1 MQNMQKIK
9 MNMERRN
16 NMPVQYPSWLPGKPD
31 FSGWATRND
40 TKCADGVTIRQ
51 NAFAE
56 QSGKKVPLVW
66 QHKHN
71 EPIAVLGKAYLENR
85 PEGVYAY
92 AYCNDTESGKHA
104 KKVVRHGD
112 VSNFSI
118 FANSLKKI
126 GQNIMHGTIREV
138 SLVLA
143 GANPGATIDVPY
155 IEHVYSD
162 EDITEAYIYHDDD
175 ELYVSHSDNGGK
187 MDNRT
192 VGDVVDSMT
201 DEQRDA
207 MEFMIQASLDESL
220 SHSDEDYDDD
230 EDYVYVDEDGN
241 VVDVDDDGNPYVDED
256 GDYVYIDDDD
266 EEYVYVDEDGNIVD
280 VDNEDYDDVED
291 DSVRHNVF
299 ENDYEGYTDDY
310 ISHADFKAVVEE
322 ASKSGRSSL
331 EAALN
336 DAFGEDVIQHAFPT
350 NEGGGEQKYGMS
362 NIGYLFPDARMT
374 EEMPGFIKRDTG
386 WVSNFLNAAYRSPF
400 SRIKS
405 VFANITEDEARA
417 KGYVK
422 GKEKTEEV
430 FILLKRVTAPCT
442 VYKKQKIDRDDILDI
457 TSFDV
462 VRLIKAE
469 MRIMLD
475 EEIARAALIGDGR
488 AASHADKI
496 KEDGIRPIAKDADLY
511 NIKVDLTVKTADDS
525 TKRAQTFID
534 AMIKARKKY
543 KGTGNPTLYITEDML
558 ADLQLMR
565 DTTGRDLFTS
575 MDQIA
580 NKLRVKEIVSVP
592 VFDGFKLDTDKP
604 LIAIMVNPYDYG
616 FGTDKGGEVSMFDNF
631 DIDFNQYK
639 YLMETRCSGALR
651 VPYSAITVTMKATA

>member
-1 MQNMQKIK
+1 
-9 MNMERRN
+9 
-16 NMPVQYPSWLPGKPD
+16 MPVQYPSWLPGKPD

-66 QHKHN
+66 QHKHE
-71 EPIAVLGKAYLENR
+71 EPVALLGHAYLENR

-92 AYCNDTESGKHA
+92 AYCNDTESGEHA
-104 KKVVRHGD
+104 KNVVRHGD

-118 FANSLKKI
+118 FANKLKKI
-126 GQNIMHGTIREV
+126 GQNVMHGTIREV

-175 ELYVSHSDNGGK
+175 ELYVSHSDDGGK

-207 MEFMIQASLDESL
+207 MEFMIQASLEEAL
-220 SHSDEDYDDD
+220 SHSDDEDD
-230 EDYVYVDEDGN
+230 EEYVYVDEDGN
-241 VVDVDDDGNPYVDED
+241 VVDVDDDYDDE
-256 GDYVYIDDDD
+256 DDD
-266 EEYVYVDEDGNIVD
+266 EEYVYVDEDGNVVD
-280 VDNEDYDDVED
+280 VNEED
-291 DSVRHNVF
+291 DNVRHNVF
-299 ENDYEGYTDDY
+299 ENDYDVYNDDY

-350 NEGGGEQKYGMS
+350 NEGGEEQKYGMS

-488 AASHADKI
+488 AASHPDKV

-511 NIKVDLTVKTADDS
+511 NIRVDLTVKTADDS

>member
-1 MQNMQKIK
+1 
-9 MNMERRN
+9 
-16 NMPVQYPSWLPGKPD
+16 MPVQYPSWLPGKPD

-66 QHKHN
+66 QHKHE
-71 EPIAVLGKAYLENR
+71 EPVALLGHAYLENR

-92 AYCNDTESGKHA
+92 AYCNDTESGEHA
-104 KKVVRHGD
+104 KNVVRHGD

-118 FANSLKKI
+118 FANKLKKI
-126 GQNIMHGTIREV
+126 GQNVMHGTIREV

-175 ELYVSHSDNGGK
+175 ELYVSHSDDGGK

-207 MEFMIQASLDESL
+207 MEFMIQASLEEAL
-220 SHSDEDYDDD
+220 SHSDDEDD
-230 EDYVYVDEDGN
+230 EEYVYVDEDGN
-241 VVDVDDDGNPYVDED
+241 VVDVDE
-256 GDYVYIDDDD
+256 
-266 EEYVYVDEDGNIVD
+266 
-280 VDNEDYDDVED
+280 ED
-291 DSVRHNVF
+291 DNVRHNVF
-299 ENDYEGYTDDY
+299 ENDYDVYNDDY

-362 NIGYLFPDARMT
+362 NIGYLFPDYRMT
-374 EEMPGFIKRDTG
+374 EDMPGFIKRDTG

-422 GKEKTEEV
+422 GKEKVEEV

-462 VRLIKAE
+462 VRLIKQE

-488 AASHADKI
+488 AASHQDKI
-496 KEDGIRPIAKDADLY
+496 KEDGIRPIAKDASLY
-511 NIKVDLTVKTADDS
+511 NIRLDLTAKNTDDA
-525 TKRAQTFID
+525 TVRAQKFID
-534 AMIKARKKY
+534 NIIRKRKEY
-543 KGTGNPTLYITEDML
+543 KGTGMPTLYITEDML

-575 MDQIA
+575 VDQIA
-580 NKLRVKEIVSVP
+580 NKLRVKEIVAVP
-592 VFDGFKLDTDKP
+592 VFDGFKLDVTKP
-604 LIAIMVNPYDYG
+604 LVGIIVNPYDYG
-616 FGTDKGGEVSMFDNF
+616 FGTDKGGEVSMFDDF

-651 VPYSAITVTMKATA
+651 VPYSAITITMTITS

>member
-1 MQNMQKIK
+1 
-9 MNMERRN
+9 
-16 NMPVQYPSWLPGKPD
+16 MPVQYPSWLPGKPD

-66 QHKHN
+66 QHKHE
-71 EPIAVLGKAYLENR
+71 EPVALLGHAYLENR

-92 AYCNDTESGKHA
+92 AYCNDTESGEHA
-104 KKVVRHGD
+104 KNVVRHGD

-118 FANSLKKI
+118 FANKLKKI
-126 GQNIMHGTIREV
+126 GQNVMHGTIREV

-175 ELYVSHSDNGGK
+175 ELYVSHSDDGGK

-207 MEFMIQASLDESL
+207 MEFMIQASLEEAL
-220 SHSDEDYDDD
+220 SHSDDEDDEEYVYVDENGNVVDVDDDYDD
-230 EDYVYVDEDGN
+230 EEYVYVDEDGN
-241 VVDVDDDGNPYVDED
+241 VVDVDDDYDDE
-256 GDYVYIDDDD
+256 DD
-266 EEYVYVDEDGNIVD
+266 EEYVYVDEDGNVVD
-280 VDNEDYDDVED
+280 VDEED
-291 DSVRHNVF
+291 DNVRHNVF
-299 ENDYEGYTDDY
+299 ENDYDVYNDDY

>member
-1 MQNMQKIK
+1 
-9 MNMERRN
+9 
-16 NMPVQYPSWLPGKPD
+16 MPVQYPSWLPGKPD

-66 QHKHN
+66 QHKHE
-71 EPIAVLGKAYLENR
+71 EPVALLGHAYLENR

-92 AYCNDTESGKHA
+92 AYCNDTESGEHA
-104 KKVVRHGD
+104 KNVVRHGD

-118 FANSLKKI
+118 FANKLKKI
-126 GQNIMHGTIREV
+126 GQNVMHGTIREV

-175 ELYVSHSDNGGK
+175 ELYVSHSDDGGK

-207 MEFMIQASLDESL
+207 MEFMIQASLEEAL
-220 SHSDEDYDDD
+220 SHSDDEDD
-230 EDYVYVDEDGN
+230 EEYVYVDEDGN
-241 VVDVDDDGNPYVDED
+241 VVDVDDDYYDE
-256 GDYVYIDDDD
+256 DD
-266 EEYVYVDEDGNIVD
+266 EEYVYVDEDGNVVD
-280 VDNEDYDDVED
+280 VDEED
-291 DSVRHNVF
+291 DNVRHNVF
-299 ENDYEGYTDDY
+299 ENDYDVYTDDY

-511 NIKVDLTVKTADDS
+511 NIRVDLTVKTADDS

>member
-1 MQNMQKIK
+1 
-9 MNMERRN
+9 
-16 NMPVQYPSWLPGKPD
+16 MPVQYPSWLPGKPD

-66 QHKHN
+66 QHKHE
-71 EPIAVLGKAYLENR
+71 EPVALLGHAYLENR

-92 AYCNDTESGKHA
+92 AYCNDTESGEHA
-104 KKVVRHGD
+104 KNVVRHGD

-118 FANSLKKI
+118 FANKLKKI
-126 GQNIMHGTIREV
+126 GQNVMHGTIREV

-175 ELYVSHSDNGGK
+175 ELYVSHSDDGGK

-207 MEFMIQASLDESL
+207 MEFMIQASLEEAL
-220 SHSDEDYDDD
+220 SHS
-230 EDYVYVDEDGN
+230 
-241 VVDVDDDGNPYVDED
+241 
-256 GDYVYIDDDD
+256 DD
-266 EEYVYVDEDGNIVD
+266 EEYVYVDEDGNAVD
-280 VDNEDYDDVED
+280 VDEED
-291 DSVRHNVF
+291 DNVRHNVF
-299 ENDYEGYTDDY
+299 ENDYDVYNDDY

-511 NIKVDLTVKTADDS
+511 NIRVDLTVKTADDS

>member
-1 MQNMQKIK
+1 
-9 MNMERRN
+9 
-16 NMPVQYPSWLPGKPD
+16 MPVQYPSWLPGKPD

-66 QHKHN
+66 QHKHE
-71 EPIAVLGKAYLENR
+71 EPVALLGHAYLENR

-92 AYCNDTESGKHA
+92 AYCNDTESGEHA
-104 KKVVRHGD
+104 KNVVRHGD

-118 FANSLKKI
+118 FANKLKKI
-126 GQNIMHGTIREV
+126 GQNVMHGTIREV

-175 ELYVSHSDNGGK
+175 ELYVSHSDDGGK

-207 MEFMIQASLDESL
+207 MEFMIQASLEEAL
-220 SHSDEDYDDD
+220 SHSDAEDD
-230 EDYVYVDEDGN
+230 EEYVYVDEDGN
-241 VVDVDDDGNPYVDED
+241 VVDVDDDYDDE
-256 GDYVYIDDDD
+256 DD
-266 EEYVYVDEDGNIVD
+266 EEYVYVDEDGNVVD
-280 VDNEDYDDVED
+280 VDEED
-291 DSVRHNVF
+291 DNVRHNVF
-299 ENDYEGYTDDY
+299 ENDYDVYNDDY

-488 AASHADKI
+488 AASHPDKV

-511 NIKVDLTVKTADDS
+511 NIRVDITVKTADDS

-534 AMIKARKKY
+534 EMIKARKKY

>member
-1 MQNMQKIK
+1 
-9 MNMERRN
+9 MNTERRN

-40 TKCADGVTIRQ
+40 IKCADGVTILQ
-51 NAFAE
+51 NAFVE
-56 QSGKKVPLVW
+56 QNGKKVPLVW
-66 QHKHN
+66 QHKHD
-71 EPIAVLGKAYLENR
+71 EPVTILGHAYLENR
-85 PEGVYAY
+85 PKGVYAY
-92 AYCNDTESGKHA
+92 AYCNDTESGEHA
-104 KKVVRHGD
+104 KNVVRHGD

-118 FANSLKKI
+118 FANKLKKI
-126 GQNIMHGTIREV
+126 GQNVMHGTIREV

-175 ELYVSHSDNGGK
+175 ELYVSHSADGGK
-187 MDNRT
+187 MSNRT

-207 MEFMIQASLDESL
+207 MEFMIQASLEEAL
-220 SHSDEDYDDD
+220 SHSDDD
-230 EDYVYVDEDGN
+230 E
-241 VVDVDDDGNPYVDED
+241 
-256 GDYVYIDDDD
+256 DD

-280 VDNEDYDDVED
+280 VDDDEDDEEYVYVDEDGNIVDVDDDEDEGD

-299 ENDYEGYTDDY
+299 EKDYEVYADDY
-310 ISHADFKAVVEE
+310 ISHAEFAAVVED

-336 DAFGEDVIQHAFPT
+336 DAFGEDVIQHAFPK
-350 NEGGGEQKYGMS
+350 NDDGSDQKYGMS

-374 EEMPGFIKRDTG
+374 EEMPGFVKRDTG

-417 KGYVK
+417 KGYIK
-422 GKEKTEEV
+422 GKEKADEV
-430 FILLKRVTAPCT
+430 FILLKRTTAPCT

-496 KEDGIRPIAKDADLY
+496 KEDGIRPIAKDAELY
-511 NIKVDLTVKTADDS
+511 NIRVDLTVKTADDS

-534 AMIKARKKY
+534 AMIKTRKKY
-543 KGTGNPTLYITEDML
+543 KGTGKPTLYITEDML

-575 MDQIA
+575 VDQIA

>member
-1 MQNMQKIK
+1 
-9 MNMERRN
+9 
-16 NMPVQYPSWLPGKPD
+16 MPVQYPSWLPGKPD

-66 QHKHN
+66 QHKHE
-71 EPIAVLGKAYLENR
+71 EPVALLGHAYLENR

-92 AYCNDTESGKHA
+92 AYCNDTESGEHA
-104 KKVVRHGD
+104 KNVVRHGD

-118 FANSLKKI
+118 FANKLKKI
-126 GQNIMHGTIREV
+126 GQNVMHGTIREV

-175 ELYVSHSDNGGK
+175 ELYVSHSDDGGK

-207 MEFMIQASLDESL
+207 MEFMIQASLEEAL
-220 SHSDEDYDDD
+220 SHSDDDYDD
-230 EDYVYVDEDGN
+230 EEYVYVDEDGN
-241 VVDVDDDGNPYVDED
+241 VVDVDE
-256 GDYVYIDDDD
+256 
-266 EEYVYVDEDGNIVD
+266 
-280 VDNEDYDDVED
+280 ED
-291 DSVRHNVF
+291 DNVRHNVF

-310 ISHADFKAVVEE
+310 ISHADFKAVVED
-322 ASKSGRSSL
+322 ASKSGKSSL

-336 DAFGEDVIQHAFPT
+336 EAFGADVIQHAFPT

-488 AASHADKI
+488 AASHPDKV

-511 NIKVDLTVKTADDS
+511 NIRVDLTVKTADDS

>member
-1 MQNMQKIK
+1 
-9 MNMERRN
+9 
-16 NMPVQYPSWLPGKPD
+16 MPVQYPSWLPGKPD

-66 QHKHN
+66 QHKHE
-71 EPIAVLGKAYLENR
+71 EPVALLGHAYLENR

-92 AYCNDTESGKHA
+92 AYCNDTESGEHA
-104 KKVVRHGD
+104 KNVVRHGD

-118 FANSLKKI
+118 FANKLKKI
-126 GQNIMHGTIREV
+126 GQNVMHGTIREV

-175 ELYVSHSDNGGK
+175 ELYVSHSDDGGK

-201 DEQRDA
+201 DEQRDV
-207 MEFMIQASLDESL
+207 MEFMIQASLEEAL
-220 SHSDEDYDDD
+220 SHSDDDYDDEDD
-230 EDYVYVDEDGN
+230 EEYVYVDEDGN
-241 VVDVDDDGNPYVDED
+241 VVDVDE
-256 GDYVYIDDDD
+256 
-266 EEYVYVDEDGNIVD
+266 
-280 VDNEDYDDVED
+280 ED
-291 DSVRHNVF
+291 DNVRHNVF

-310 ISHADFKAVVEE
+310 ISHADFKAVVED
-322 ASKSGRSSL
+322 ASKSGKSSL

-336 DAFGEDVIQHAFPT
+336 EAFGADVIQHAFPT

-362 NIGYLFPDARMT
+362 NIDYLFPDYRMT
-374 EEMPGFIKRDTG
+374 EDMPGFIKRNTD
-386 WVSNFLNAAYRSPF
+386 WVSNFLGAAYRSPF

-422 GKEKTEEV
+422 GKEKVEEV

-462 VRLIKAE
+462 VRLIKQE

-488 AASHADKI
+488 AASHQDKI
-496 KEDGIRPIAKDADLY
+496 KEDGIRPIAKDASLY
-511 NIKVDLTVKTADDS
+511 NIRLDLTAKNTDDA
-525 TKRAQTFID
+525 TVRAQKFID
-534 AMIKARKKY
+534 NIIRKRKEY
-543 KGTGNPTLYITEDML
+543 KGTGMPTLYITEDML

-575 MDQIA
+575 VDQIA
-580 NKLRVKEIVSVP
+580 NKLRVKEIVAVP
-592 VFDGFKLDTDKP
+592 VFDGFKLDVTKP
-604 LIAIMVNPYDYG
+604 LVGIIVNPYDYG
-616 FGTDKGGEVSMFDNF
+616 FGTDKGGEVSMFDDF

-651 VPYSAITVTMKATA
+651 VPYSAITITMTITA

>member
-1 MQNMQKIK
+1 
-9 MNMERRN
+9 
-16 NMPVQYPSWLPGKPD
+16 MPVQYPSWLPGKPD

-66 QHKHN
+66 QHKHE
-71 EPIAVLGKAYLENR
+71 EPVALLGHAYLENR

-92 AYCNDTESGKHA
+92 AYCNDTESGEHA
-104 KKVVRHGD
+104 KNVVRHGD

-118 FANSLKKI
+118 FANKLKKI
-126 GQNIMHGTIREV
+126 GQNVMHGTIREV

-175 ELYVSHSDNGGK
+175 ELYVSHSDDGGK

-207 MEFMIQASLDESL
+207 MEFMIQASLEEAL
-220 SHSDEDYDDD
+220 SHSDDEDD
-230 EDYVYVDEDGN
+230 EEYVYVDEDGN
-241 VVDVDDDGNPYVDED
+241 VVDVDEDYDDE
-256 GDYVYIDDDD
+256 DD
-266 EEYVYVDEDGNIVD
+266 EEYVYVDEDGNVVD
-280 VDNEDYDDVED
+280 VDEDYDDED
-291 DSVRHNVF
+291 DEEYVYVDEDGNVVDVDEEDDNVRHNVF
-299 ENDYEGYTDDY
+299 ENDYDVYNDDY

-488 AASHADKI
+488 AASHPDKI
-496 KEDGIRPIAKDADLY
+496 KEDGIRPIAKDAELY

>member
-1 MQNMQKIK
+1 
-9 MNMERRN
+9 
-16 NMPVQYPSWLPGKPD
+16 MPVQYPSWLPGKPD

>member
-1 MQNMQKIK
+1 
-9 MNMERRN
+9 
-16 NMPVQYPSWLPGKPD
+16 MPVQYPSWLPGKPD

-66 QHKHN
+66 QHKHE
-71 EPIAVLGKAYLENR
+71 EPVALLGHAYLENR

-92 AYCNDTESGKHA
+92 AFCNDTESGEHA
-104 KKVVRHGD
+104 KNVVRHGD

-118 FANSLKKI
+118 FANKLKKV
-126 GQNIMHGTIREV
+126 GQNVMHGTIREV

-175 ELYVSHSDNGGK
+175 ELYVSHSDDGGK
-187 MDNRT
+187 MNNRT
-192 VGDVVDSMT
+192 VGDIVDSMT

-207 MEFMIQASLDESL
+207 MEFMIQASLDEAL
-220 SHSDEDYDDD
+220 QHSDEDDDD
-230 EDYVYVDEDGN
+230 
-241 VVDVDDDGNPYVDED
+241 
-256 GDYVYIDDDD
+256 
-266 EEYVYVDEDGNIVD
+266 EYVYVDEDGNIVD
-280 VDNEDYDDVED
+280 VDDNEDDEYVYVDEDGNIVDVDDEDDEYVYVDEDGNIVDVDYEDDEGD

-299 ENDYEGYTDDY
+299 ENDYGTYGEDY
-310 ISHADFKAVVEE
+310 ISHDEFAAVVDS
-322 ASKSGRSSL
+322 ASKSGKSSL
-331 EAALN
+331 EAALTE
-336 DAFGEDVIQHAFPT
+336 AFGEDAIMHAFPT
-350 NEGGGEQKYGMS
+350 NEDGTTQKYGMS
-362 NIGYLFPDARMT
+362 NIGYLFPDYRMT
-374 EEMPGFIKRDTG
+374 EDMPGFIKRDTG
-386 WVSNFLNAAYRSPF
+386 WVSNFLGAAYRSPF

-405 VFANITEDEARA
+405 VFANITEEEARA

-462 VRLIKAE
+462 VRLIKEE

-496 KEDGIRPIAKDADLY
+496 KEDGIRPIAKDASLY
-511 NIKVDLTVKTADDS
+511 NIRLDITAKNTDDA
-525 TKRAQTFID
+525 TARAQKFID
-534 AMIKARKKY
+534 NIIRKRKEY
-543 KGTGNPTLYITEDML
+543 KGTGTPTLYITEDML

-575 MDQIA
+575 VDQIA
-580 NKLRVKEIVSVP
+580 NKLRVKEIVAVP
-592 VFDGFKLDTDKP
+592 VFNDFKLDATKP
-604 LIAIMVNPYDYG
+604 LVAIIVNPYDYG
-616 FGTDKGGEVSMFDNF
+616 FGTDKGGEVNMFDNF

-651 VPYSAITVTMKATA
+651 VPYSAITVTMTITA

>member
-1 MQNMQKIK
+1 
-9 MNMERRN
+9 
-16 NMPVQYPSWLPGKPD
+16 MPVQYPSWLPGKPD

-66 QHKHN
+66 QHKHE
-71 EPIAVLGKAYLENR
+71 EPVALLGHAYLENR

-92 AYCNDTESGKHA
+92 AYCNDTESGEHA
-104 KKVVRHGD
+104 KNVVRHGD

-118 FANSLKKI
+118 FANKLKKI
-126 GQNIMHGTIREV
+126 GQNVMHGTIREV

-175 ELYVSHSDNGGK
+175 ELYVSHSDDGGK

-207 MEFMIQASLDESL
+207 MEFMIQASLEEAL
-220 SHSDEDYDDD
+220 SHSDDDYDNEDD
-230 EDYVYVDEDGN
+230 EEYVYVDEDGN
-241 VVDVDDDGNPYVDED
+241 VVDVDDDN
-256 GDYVYIDDDD
+256 DD
-266 EEYVYVDEDGNIVD
+266 EEYVYVDEDGNVVD
-280 VDNEDYDDVED
+280 VDDDYDDED
-291 DSVRHNVF
+291 DEEYVYVDEDGNVVDVDEEDDNVRHNVF

-310 ISHADFKAVVEE
+310 ISHADFKAVVED
-322 ASKSGRSSL
+322 ASKSGKSSL

-336 DAFGEDVIQHAFPT
+336 EAFGADVIQHAFPT

-362 NIGYLFPDARMT
+362 NIDYLFPDYRMT
-374 EEMPGFIKRDTG
+374 EDMPGFIKRNTD
-386 WVSNFLNAAYRSPF
+386 WVSNFLGAAYRSPF

-422 GKEKTEEV
+422 GKEKVEEV

-462 VRLIKAE
+462 VRLIKQE

-488 AASHADKI
+488 AASHQDKI
-496 KEDGIRPIAKDADLY
+496 KEDGIRPIAKDASLY
-511 NIKVDLTVKTADDS
+511 NIRLDLTAKNTDDA
-525 TKRAQTFID
+525 TVRAQKFID
-534 AMIKARKKY
+534 NIIRKRKEY
-543 KGTGNPTLYITEDML
+543 KGTGMPTLYITEDML

-575 MDQIA
+575 VDQIA
-580 NKLRVKEIVSVP
+580 NKLRVKEIVAVP
-592 VFDGFKLDTDKP
+592 VFDGFKLDVTKP
-604 LIAIMVNPYDYG
+604 LVGIIVNPYDYG
-616 FGTDKGGEVSMFDNF
+616 FGTDKGGEVSMFDDF

-651 VPYSAITVTMKATA
+651 VPYSAITITMTITA

>member
-1 MQNMQKIK
+1 
-9 MNMERRN
+9 
-16 NMPVQYPSWLPGKPD
+16 MPVQYPSWLPGKPD

-66 QHKHN
+66 QHKHE
-71 EPIAVLGKAYLENR
+71 EPVALLGHAYLENR

-92 AYCNDTESGKHA
+92 AYCNDTESGEHA
-104 KKVVRHGD
+104 KNVVRHGD

-118 FANSLKKI
+118 FANKLKKI
-126 GQNIMHGTIREV
+126 GQNVMHGTIREV

-175 ELYVSHSDNGGK
+175 ELYVSHSDDGGK

-192 VGDVVDSMT
+192 VGDVLDSMT
-201 DEQRDA
+201 DEQKDA
-207 MEFMIQASLDESL
+207 MEFMIQASLEEAL
-220 SHSDEDYDDD
+220 SHSDDEDD
-230 EDYVYVDEDGN
+230 EEYVYVDEDGN
-241 VVDVDDDGNPYVDED
+241 VVDVDDDYDDE
-256 GDYVYIDDDD
+256 DD
-266 EEYVYVDEDGNIVD
+266 EEYVYVDEDGNVVD
-280 VDNEDYDDVED
+280 VDEED
-291 DSVRHNVF
+291 DNVRHNVF
-299 ENDYEGYTDDY
+299 ENDYDVYNDDY

-488 AASHADKI
+488 AASHPDKV

-511 NIKVDLTVKTADDS
+511 NIRVDLTVKTADDS

>member
-1 MQNMQKIK
+1 
-9 MNMERRN
+9 
-16 NMPVQYPSWLPGKPD
+16 MPVQYPSWLPGKPD

-66 QHKHN
+66 QHKHE
-71 EPIAVLGKAYLENR
+71 EPVALLGHAYLENR

-92 AYCNDTESGKHA
+92 AYCNDTESGEHA
-104 KKVVRHGD
+104 KNVVRHGD

-118 FANSLKKI
+118 FANKLKKI
-126 GQNIMHGTIREV
+126 GQNVMHGTIREV

-175 ELYVSHSDNGGK
+175 ELYVSHSDDGGK

-192 VGDVVDSMT
+192 VGDILDSMT
-201 DEQRDA
+201 DEQKDA
-207 MEFMIQASLDESL
+207 MEFMIQASLEEAL
-220 SHSDEDYDDD
+220 SHSDDEDD
-230 EDYVYVDEDGN
+230 EEYVYVDEDGN
-241 VVDVDDDGNPYVDED
+241 VVDVDDDYDDE
-256 GDYVYIDDDD
+256 DD
-266 EEYVYVDEDGNIVD
+266 EEYVYVDEDGNVVD
-280 VDNEDYDDVED
+280 VDDDYDDED
-291 DSVRHNVF
+291 DEEYEEYVYVDEDGNVVDVDEEDDNVRHNVF
-299 ENDYEGYTDDY
+299 ENDYDVYNDDY

-488 AASHADKI
+488 AASHPDKV

-511 NIKVDLTVKTADDS
+511 NIRVDLTVKTADDS

>member
-1 MQNMQKIK
+1 MQNMQKLK

-16 NMPVQYPSWLPGKPD
+16 NMPVQYPSWLPKKPD

-51 NAFAE
+51 NAFAK

-66 QHKHN
+66 QHKHD
-71 EPIAVLGKAYLENR
+71 EPVAILGHAYLENR

-92 AYCNDTESGKHA
+92 AYCNDTESGEHA
-104 KKVVRHGD
+104 KNVVRHGD

-118 FANSLKKI
+118 FANKLKKI
-126 GQNIMHGTIREV
+126 GQNVMHGTIREV

-143 GANPGATIDVPY
+143 GANPGATIDIPY

-175 ELYVSHSDNGGK
+175 ELYISHSDDGGK
-187 MDNRT
+187 MSNRT

-207 MEFMIQASLDESL
+207 MEFMIQASLEEAL
-220 SHSDEDYDDD
+220 SHSDEDY
-230 EDYVYVDEDGN
+230 E
-241 VVDVDDDGNPYVDED
+241 
-256 GDYVYIDDDD
+256 DD

-280 VDNEDYDDVED
+280 VDDDEDEED

-299 ENDYEGYTDDY
+299 EKDYEVYADDY
-310 ISHADFKAVVEE
+310 ISHADFAAVVED

-336 DAFGEDVIQHAFPT
+336 DAFGEDVIQHAFPK
-350 NEGGGEQKYGMS
+350 NDDGSDQKYGMS

-374 EEMPGFIKRDTG
+374 EEMPGFVKRDTG

-417 KGYVK
+417 KGYIK
-422 GKEKTEEV
+422 GKEKADEV
-430 FILLKRVTAPCT
+430 FILLKRTTAPCT
-442 VYKKQKIDRDDILDI
+442 VYKKQKIDRDDVLDI

-496 KEDGIRPIAKDADLY
+496 KEDGIRPIAKDAELY
-511 NIKVDLTVKTADDS
+511 NIRVDLTVKTADDS

-534 AMIKARKKY
+534 AMIKTRKKY
-543 KGTGNPTLYITEDML
+543 KGTGKPTLYITEDML

-575 MDQIA
+575 VDQIA

-592 VFDGFKLDTDKP
+592 IFDGFKLDTDKP

-651 VPYSAITVTMKATA
+651 IPYSAITVTMKATA

>member
-1 MQNMQKIK
+1 
-9 MNMERRN
+9 
-16 NMPVQYPSWLPGKPD
+16 MPVQYPSWLPGKPD

-40 TKCADGVTIRQ
+40 TKCADGITIRQ

-66 QHKHN
+66 QHKHD
-71 EPIAVLGKAYLENR
+71 EPVALLGHAYLENR
-85 PEGVYAY
+85 PDGVYAY
-92 AYCNDTESGKHA
+92 AYCNDTESGEHA
-104 KKVVRHGD
+104 KNVVRHGD

-118 FANSLKKI
+118 FANKLKKI

-138 SLVLA
+138 SLVIA
-143 GANPGATIDVPY
+143 GANPGATIDVPC

-175 ELYVSHSDNGGK
+175 ELYISHSDNGGK
-187 MDNRT
+187 MSNRT

-207 MEFMIQASLDESL
+207 MEFMIQASLEEAL

-230 EDYVYVDEDGN
+230 EEYVYVDEDGN
-241 VVDVDDDGNPYVDED
+241 VVDVDDDED
-256 GDYVYIDDDD
+256 GED
-266 EEYVYVDEDGNIVD
+266 YVYVDEDGNIVD
-280 VDNEDYDDVED
+280 VDDGDED
-291 DSVRHNVF
+291 DEEYVYVDEDGNVVDVDEEDESVRHNVF
-299 ENDYEGYTDDY
+299 ENDYDVYTDDY
-310 ISHADFKAVVEE
+310 ISHADFKAVVED
-322 ASKSGRSSL
+322 ASKSGKSSL

-336 DAFGEDVIQHAFPT
+336 EVFGEDVIQHAFPT

-386 WVSNFLNAAYRSPF
+386 WVSNFLSAAYRSPF

-422 GKEKTEEV
+422 GKEKVEEV
-430 FILLKRVTAPCT
+430 FILLKRTTSPCT

-488 AASHADKI
+488 LATHADKI
-496 KEDGIRPIAKDADLY
+496 KEDCIRPIVKDADLY

-575 MDQIA
+575 VDQIA

-592 VFDGFKLDTDKP
+592 VFDGVKLDTDKP
-604 LIAIMVNPYDYG
+604 LIAVMVNPYDYG
-616 FGTDKGGEVSMFDNF
+616 FGTDKGGEVSIFDNF

>member
-1 MQNMQKIK
+1 
-9 MNMERRN
+9 
-16 NMPVQYPSWLPGKPD
+16 MPVQYPSWLPGKPD

-66 QHKHN
+66 QHKHE
-71 EPIAVLGKAYLENR
+71 EPVALLGHAYLENR

-92 AYCNDTESGKHA
+92 AYCNDTESGEHA
-104 KKVVRHGD
+104 KNVVRHGD

-118 FANSLKKI
+118 FANKLKKI
-126 GQNIMHGTIREV
+126 GQNVMHGTIREV

-175 ELYVSHSDNGGK
+175 ELYVSHSDDGGK

-192 VGDVVDSMT
+192 VGDVLDSMT
-201 DEQRDA
+201 DEQKDA
-207 MEFMIQASLDESL
+207 MEFMIQASLEEAL
-220 SHSDEDYDDD
+220 SHSDDEDD
-230 EDYVYVDEDGN
+230 EEYVYVDEDGN
-241 VVDVDDDGNPYVDED
+241 VVDVDDDYDDE
-256 GDYVYIDDDD
+256 DD
-266 EEYVYVDEDGNIVD
+266 EEYVYVDEDGNVVD
-280 VDNEDYDDVED
+280 VDDDYDDED
-291 DSVRHNVF
+291 DEEYVYVDEDGNVVDVDEEDDNVRHNVF
-299 ENDYEGYTDDY
+299 ENDYDVYNDDY

-350 NEGGGEQKYGMS
+350 NEGGVEQKYGMS

-417 KGYVK
+417 KGYIK

-488 AASHADKI
+488 AASHPDKI

>member
-1 MQNMQKIK
+1 
-9 MNMERRN
+9 
-16 NMPVQYPSWLPGKPD
+16 MPVQYPSWLPGKPD

-66 QHKHN
+66 QHKHE
-71 EPIAVLGKAYLENR
+71 EPVALLGHAYLENR

-92 AYCNDTESGKHA
+92 AYCNDTESGEHA
-104 KKVVRHGD
+104 KNVVRHGD

-118 FANSLKKI
+118 FANKLKKI
-126 GQNIMHGTIREV
+126 GQNVMHGTIREV

-175 ELYVSHSDNGGK
+175 ELYVSHSDDGGK

-207 MEFMIQASLDESL
+207 MEFMIQASLEEAL
-220 SHSDEDYDDD
+220 SHSDD
-230 EDYVYVDEDGN
+230 E
-241 VVDVDDDGNPYVDED
+241 
-256 GDYVYIDDDD
+256 DD

-280 VDNEDYDDVED
+280 VDDDYDDED
-291 DSVRHNVF
+291 DEEYVYVDEDGNIVDVDEEDDNVRHNVF
-299 ENDYEGYTDDY
+299 ENDYDVYTDDY

>member
-1 MQNMQKIK
+1 
-9 MNMERRN
+9 
-16 NMPVQYPSWLPGKPD
+16 MPVQYPSWLPGKPD

-66 QHKHN
+66 QHKHE
-71 EPIAVLGKAYLENR
+71 EPVALLGHAYLENR

-92 AYCNDTESGKHA
+92 AYCNDTESGEHA
-104 KKVVRHGD
+104 KNVVRHGD

-118 FANSLKKI
+118 FANKLKKI
-126 GQNIMHGTIREV
+126 GQNVMHGTIREV

-175 ELYVSHSDNGGK
+175 ELYVSHSDDGGK

-207 MEFMIQASLDESL
+207 MEFMIQASLEEAL
-220 SHSDEDYDDD
+220 SHSDDEDD
-230 EDYVYVDEDGN
+230 EEYVYVDEDGN
-241 VVDVDDDGNPYVDED
+241 VVDVDDDYDDEDDDDEYVYVDED
-256 GDYVYIDDDD
+256 GNVVDVDDDYDDEDDD
-266 EEYVYVDEDGNIVD
+266 EEYVYVDEDGNVVD
-280 VDNEDYDDVED
+280 VDEED
-291 DSVRHNVF
+291 DNVRHNVF
-299 ENDYEGYTDDY
+299 ENDYDVYNDDY

-422 GKEKTEEV
+422 GKEKSEEV

-488 AASHADKI
+488 AASHPDKI

-580 NKLRVKEIVSVP
+580 NKLRVKDIVSVP

>member
-1 MQNMQKIK
+1 
-9 MNMERRN
+9 
-16 NMPVQYPSWLPGKPD
+16 MPVQYPSWLPGKPD

-66 QHKHN
+66 QHKHE
-71 EPIAVLGKAYLENR
+71 EPVALLGHAYLENR

-92 AYCNDTESGKHA
+92 AYCNDTESGEHA
-104 KKVVRHGD
+104 KNVVRHGD

-118 FANSLKKI
+118 FANKLKKI
-126 GQNIMHGTIREV
+126 GQNVMHGTIREV

-175 ELYVSHSDNGGK
+175 KLYVSHSDDGGK

-207 MEFMIQASLDESL
+207 MEFMIQASIEEAL
-220 SHSDEDYDDD
+220 SHSDDEDD
-230 EDYVYVDEDGN
+230 EEYVYVDEDGN
-241 VVDVDDDGNPYVDED
+241 VVDVDDDYDDE
-256 GDYVYIDDDD
+256 DD
-266 EEYVYVDEDGNIVD
+266 EEYVYVDEDGNVVD
-280 VDNEDYDDVED
+280 VDEEDNN
-291 DSVRHNVF
+291 VRHNVF
-299 ENDYEGYTDDY
+299 ENDYDVYNDDY

-350 NEGGGEQKYGMS
+350 NEGGVEQKYGMS

-488 AASHADKI
+488 AASHPDKV

-511 NIKVDLTVKTADDS
+511 NIRVDLTVKTADDS

>member
-1 MQNMQKIK
+1 
-9 MNMERRN
+9 
-16 NMPVQYPSWLPGKPD
+16 MPVQYPSWLPGKPD

-40 TKCADGVTIRQ
+40 IKCTDGVTIRQ
-51 NAFAE
+51 NAFVE
-56 QSGKKVPLVW
+56 QNSKKVPLVW
-66 QHKHN
+66 QHKHD
-71 EPIAVLGKAYLENR
+71 EPVALLGHAYLENR

-92 AYCNDTESGKHA
+92 AYCNDTESGEHA
-104 KKVVRHGD
+104 KNVVRHGD

-118 FANSLKKI
+118 FANKLKKI

-175 ELYVSHSDNGGK
+175 ELYVSHSDDGGK
-187 MDNRT
+187 MSNRT

-207 MEFMIQASLDESL
+207 MEFMIQASLEEAL
-220 SHSDEDYDDD
+220 SHSDDDDDD
-230 EDYVYVDEDGN
+230 E
-241 VVDVDDDGNPYVDED
+241 
-256 GDYVYIDDDD
+256 DD

-280 VDNEDYDDVED
+280 VDDDEDEED
-291 DSVRHNVF
+291 DGVRHNVF
-299 ENDYEGYTDDY
+299 EKDYEVYADDY
-310 ISHADFKAVVEE
+310 ISHAEFAAVVED

-336 DAFGEDVIQHAFPT
+336 DAFGEDVIQHAFPK
-350 NEGGGEQKYGMS
+350 NDDGSDQKYGMS

-417 KGYVK
+417 KGYIK
-422 GKEKTEEV
+422 GKEKADEV
-430 FILLKRVTAPCT
+430 FILLKRTTAPCT

-496 KEDGIRPIAKDADLY
+496 KEDGIRPIAKDAELY
-511 NIKVDLTVKTADDS
+511 NIRVDLTVKTADDS

-534 AMIKARKKY
+534 AMIKTRKKY
-543 KGTGNPTLYITEDML
+543 KGTGKPTLYITEDIL

-575 MDQIA
+575 VDQIA

-592 VFDGFKLDTDKP
+592 IFDGFKLDTDKP
-604 LIAIMVNPYDYG
+604 LVAIMVNPYDYG

-651 VPYSAITVTMKATA
+651 VPYSAITVTMKATV

>member
-1 MQNMQKIK
+1 
-9 MNMERRN
+9 
-16 NMPVQYPSWLPGKPD
+16 MPVQYPSWLPGKPD

-66 QHKHN
+66 QHKHE
-71 EPIAVLGKAYLENR
+71 EPVALLGHAYLENR

-92 AYCNDTESGKHA
+92 AYCNDTESGEHA
-104 KKVVRHGD
+104 KNVVRHGD

-118 FANSLKKI
+118 FANKLKKI
-126 GQNIMHGTIREV
+126 GQNVMHGTIREV

-155 IEHVYSD
+155 IEHIYSD

-175 ELYVSHSDNGGK
+175 ELYVSHSDDGGK

-207 MEFMIQASLDESL
+207 MEFMIQASLEEAL
-220 SHSDEDYDDD
+220 SHSDEEDD
-230 EDYVYVDEDGN
+230 EEYVYVDEDGN
-241 VVDVDDDGNPYVDED
+241 VVDVDDDYDDE
-256 GDYVYIDDDD
+256 DD
-266 EEYVYVDEDGNIVD
+266 EEYVYVDEDGNVVD
-280 VDNEDYDDVED
+280 VDEED
-291 DSVRHNVF
+291 DNVRHNVF
-299 ENDYEGYTDDY
+299 ENDYDVYTDDY

-362 NIGYLFPDARMT
+362 NIGYLFPDYRMT
-374 EEMPGFIKRDTG
+374 EDMPGFIKRDTG

-422 GKEKTEEV
+422 GKEKVEEV

-488 AASHADKI
+488 AAAHADKI
-496 KEDGIRPIAKDADLY
+496 KEDGIRPIAKDASLY
-511 NIKVDLTVKTADDS
+511 NIRLDLTAKATDDAS
-525 TKRAQTFID
+525 VRAQKFID
-534 AMIKARKKY
+534 NIIRKRKEY
-543 KGTGNPTLYITEDML
+543 KGTGMPTLYITEDML

-575 MDQIA
+575 VDQIA
-580 NKLRVKEIVSVP
+580 NKLRVKEIVAVP
-592 VFDGFKLDTDKP
+592 VFDGFKLDVTKP
-604 LIAIMVNPYDYG
+604 LVGIIVNPYDYG
-616 FGTDKGGEVSMFDNF
+616 FGTDKGGEVSMFDDF

-651 VPYSAITVTMKATA
+651 VPYSAITITMTITA

>member
-1 MQNMQKIK
+1 
-9 MNMERRN
+9 
-16 NMPVQYPSWLPGKPD
+16 MPVQYPSWLPGKPD

-66 QHKHN
+66 QHKHE
-71 EPIAVLGKAYLENR
+71 EPVALLGHAYLENR

-92 AYCNDTESGKHA
+92 AYCNDTESGEHA
-104 KKVVRHGD
+104 KNVVRHGD

-118 FANSLKKI
+118 FANKLKKI
-126 GQNIMHGTIREV
+126 GQNVMHGTIREV

-162 EDITEAYIYHDDD
+162 EDVTEAYIYHDDD
-175 ELYVSHSDNGGK
+175 ELYVSHSDDGGK

-192 VGDVVDSMT
+192 IGDVVDSMT

-207 MEFMIQASLDESL
+207 MEFMIQASLEEAL
-220 SHSDEDYDDD
+220 SHSDEDYDD
-230 EDYVYVDEDGN
+230 EEYVYADEDGN
-241 VVDVDDDGNPYVDED
+241 VVDVDDDYDDED
-256 GDYVYIDDDD
+256 DEDD

-280 VDNEDYDDVED
+280 VDDDYDDED
-291 DSVRHNVF
+291 DEEYVYVDEDGNVVDEEDDNVRHNVF
-299 ENDYEGYTDDY
+299 ENDYDVYNDDY

-350 NEGGGEQKYGMS
+350 NEGGGEQRYGMS
-362 NIGYLFPDARMT
+362 NVDYLFPDYRMT
-374 EEMPGFIKRDTG
+374 EDMPGFIKRNTG
-386 WVSNFLNAAYRSPF
+386 WVSNFLGAAYRSPF

-422 GKEKTEEV
+422 GKAKVEEV

-462 VRLIKAE
+462 VRLIKQE

-488 AASHADKI
+488 AASHQDKI
-496 KEDGIRPIAKDADLY
+496 KEDGIRPIAKDASLY
-511 NIKVDLTVKTADDS
+511 NIRLDLTVKNTDDA
-525 TKRAQTFID
+525 TVRAQKFID
-534 AMIKARKKY
+534 NIIRKRKEY
-543 KGTGNPTLYITEDML
+543 KGTGMPTLYITEDML

-575 MDQIA
+575 VDQIA
-580 NKLRVKEIVSVP
+580 NKLRVKEIVAVP
-592 VFDGFKLDTDKP
+592 VFDGFKLDVTKP
-604 LIAIMVNPYDYG
+604 LVGIIVNPYDYG
-616 FGTDKGGEVSMFDNF
+616 FGTDKGGEVSMFDDF

-651 VPYSAITVTMKATA
+651 VPYSAITITMSITA

>member
-1 MQNMQKIK
+1 
-9 MNMERRN
+9 
-16 NMPVQYPSWLPGKPD
+16 MPVQYPSWLPGKPD

-66 QHKHN
+66 QHKHD
-71 EPIAVLGKAYLENR
+71 EPVALLGHAYLENR
-85 PEGVYAY
+85 PEGMYAY
-92 AYCNDTESGKHA
+92 AYCNDTESGEHA
-104 KKVVRHGD
+104 KNVVRHGD

-118 FANSLKKI
+118 FANKLKKI
-126 GQNIMHGTIREV
+126 GQNVMHGTIREV

-175 ELYVSHSDNGGK
+175 ELYVSHSDDGGK

-207 MEFMIQASLDESL
+207 MEFMIQASLEEAL
-220 SHSDEDYDDD
+220 SHSDDDYDDEDD
-230 EDYVYVDEDGN
+230 EEYVYVDEDGN
-241 VVDVDDDGNPYVDED
+241 VVDVDE
-256 GDYVYIDDDD
+256 
-266 EEYVYVDEDGNIVD
+266 
-280 VDNEDYDDVED
+280 ED

-299 ENDYEGYTDDY
+299 ENDYEVYGDDY

-362 NIGYLFPDARMT
+362 NIDYLFPDYRMT
-374 EEMPGFIKRDTG
+374 EDMPGFIKRNTD
-386 WVSNFLNAAYRSPF
+386 WVSNFLGAAYRSPF

-422 GKEKTEEV
+422 GKEKAEEV

-462 VRLIKAE
+462 VRLIKQE

-488 AASHADKI
+488 AASHQDKI
-496 KEDGIRPIAKDADLY
+496 KEDGIRPIAKDASLY
-511 NIKVDLTVKTADDS
+511 NIRLDLTAKNTDDA
-525 TKRAQTFID
+525 TVRAQKFID
-534 AMIKARKKY
+534 NIIRKRKEY
-543 KGTGNPTLYITEDML
+543 KGTGMPTLYITEDML

-575 MDQIA
+575 VDQIA
-580 NKLRVKEIVSVP
+580 NKLRVKEIVAVP
-592 VFDGFKLDTDKP
+592 VFDGFKLDVTKP
-604 LIAIMVNPYDYG
+604 LVGIIVNPYDYG
-616 FGTDKGGEVSMFDNF
+616 FGTDKGGEVSMFDDF

-651 VPYSAITVTMKATA
+651 VPYSAITITMTITA

>member
-1 MQNMQKIK
+1 
-9 MNMERRN
+9 
-16 NMPVQYPSWLPGKPD
+16 MPVQYPSWLPGKPD

-66 QHKHN
+66 QHKHE
-71 EPIAVLGKAYLENR
+71 EPVALLGHAYLENR

-92 AYCNDTESGKHA
+92 AYCNDTESGEHA
-104 KKVVRHGD
+104 KNVVRHGD

-118 FANSLKKI
+118 FANKLKKI
-126 GQNIMHGTIREV
+126 GQNVMHGTIREV

-175 ELYVSHSDNGGK
+175 ELYVSHSDDGGK

-207 MEFMIQASLDESL
+207 MEFMIQASLEEAL
-220 SHSDEDYDDD
+220 SHSDDEDD
-230 EDYVYVDEDGN
+230 EEYVYVDEDGN
-241 VVDVDDDGNPYVDED
+241 VVDVDDDYDDE
-256 GDYVYIDDDD
+256 DD
-266 EEYVYVDEDGNIVD
+266 EEYVYVDEDGNVVD
-280 VDNEDYDDVED
+280 VDEED
-291 DSVRHNVF
+291 DNVRHNVF
-299 ENDYEGYTDDY
+299 ENDYDVYTDDY

-488 AASHADKI
+488 AASHPDKI
-496 KEDGIRPIAKDADLY
+496 KEDGIRPIAKDAELY

-558 ADLQLMR
+558 ADIQLMR

>member
-1 MQNMQKIK
+1 
-9 MNMERRN
+9 
-16 NMPVQYPSWLPGKPD
+16 MPVQYPSWLPGKPD

-51 NAFAE
+51 NAFVE
-56 QSGKKVPLVW
+56 QNGKKVPLVW
-66 QHKHN
+66 QHKHD
-71 EPIAVLGKAYLENR
+71 EPVAILGHAYLENR
-85 PEGVYAY
+85 PKGVYAY
-92 AYCNDTESGKHA
+92 AYCNDTKSGEHA
-104 KKVVRHGD
+104 KNVVQHGD

-118 FANSLKKI
+118 FANKLKKI

-143 GANPGATIDVPY
+143 GANPGAIIDVPY

-175 ELYVSHSDNGGK
+175 ELYVSHSDDGGK
-187 MDNRT
+187 MSNRT

-207 MEFMIQASLDESL
+207 MEFMIQASLEEAL
-220 SHSDEDYDDD
+220 SHSDEDY
-230 EDYVYVDEDGN
+230 E
-241 VVDVDDDGNPYVDED
+241 
-256 GDYVYIDDDD
+256 DD

-280 VDNEDYDDVED
+280 VDDDEDEED

-299 ENDYEGYTDDY
+299 EKDYEVYADDY
-310 ISHADFKAVVEE
+310 ISHADFAAVVED

-336 DAFGEDVIQHAFPT
+336 DAFGEDVIQHAFPK
-350 NEGGGEQKYGMS
+350 NDDGSDQKYGMS

-374 EEMPGFIKRDTG
+374 EEMPGFVKRDTG

-417 KGYVK
+417 KGYIK
-422 GKEKTEEV
+422 GKEKADEV
-430 FILLKRVTAPCT
+430 FILLKRTTAPCT
-442 VYKKQKIDRDDILDI
+442 VYKKQKIDRDDVLDI

-496 KEDGIRPIAKDADLY
+496 KEDGIRPIAKDAELY
-511 NIKVDLTVKTADDS
+511 NIRVDLTVKTADDS
-525 TKRAQTFID
+525 TKRAHTFID
-534 AMIKARKKY
+534 AMIKTRKKY
-543 KGTGNPTLYITEDML
+543 KGTGKPTLYITEDML

-575 MDQIA
+575 VDQIA

-592 VFDGFKLDTDKP
+592 IFDGFKLDTDKP

>member
-1 MQNMQKIK
+1 
-9 MNMERRN
+9 
-16 NMPVQYPSWLPGKPD
+16 MPVQYPSWLPGKPD

-66 QHKHN
+66 QHKHE
-71 EPIAVLGKAYLENR
+71 EPVALLGHAYLENR

-92 AYCNDTESGKHA
+92 AYCNDTESGEHA
-104 KKVVRHGD
+104 KNVVRHGD

-118 FANSLKKI
+118 FANKLKKI
-126 GQNIMHGTIREV
+126 GQNVMHGTIREV

-175 ELYVSHSDNGGK
+175 ELYVSHSDDGGK

-192 VGDVVDSMT
+192 VGDVLDSMT
-201 DEQRDA
+201 DEQKDA
-207 MEFMIQASLDESL
+207 MEFMIQASLEEAL
-220 SHSDEDYDDD
+220 SHSDD
-230 EDYVYVDEDGN
+230 E
-241 VVDVDDDGNPYVDED
+241 
-256 GDYVYIDDDD
+256 DD

-280 VDNEDYDDVED
+280 VDDDYDDED
-291 DSVRHNVF
+291 DEEYVYVDEDGNVVDVDEEDDNVRHNVF
-299 ENDYEGYTDDY
+299 ENDYDVYNDDY

-336 DAFGEDVIQHAFPT
+336 DAFGEDVIQHAFPI

-488 AASHADKI
+488 PASHSDKI

-511 NIKVDLTVKTADDS
+511 NIRVDLTVKTADDS

-534 AMIKARKKY
+534 EMIKARKKY

>member
-1 MQNMQKIK
+1 
-9 MNMERRN
+9 
-16 NMPVQYPSWLPGKPD
+16 MPVQYPSWLPGKPD

-66 QHKHN
+66 QHKHE
-71 EPIAVLGKAYLENR
+71 EPVALLGHAYLENR

-92 AYCNDTESGKHA
+92 AYCNDTESGEHA
-104 KKVVRHGD
+104 KNVVRHGD

-118 FANSLKKI
+118 FANKLKKI
-126 GQNIMHGTIREV
+126 GQNVMHGTIREV

-175 ELYVSHSDNGGK
+175 ELYVSHSDDGGK

-207 MEFMIQASLDESL
+207 MEFMIQASLEEAL
-220 SHSDEDYDDD
+220 SHSDEDYD
-230 EDYVYVDEDGN
+230 
-241 VVDVDDDGNPYVDED
+241 
-256 GDYVYIDDDD
+256 DDDD

-280 VDNEDYDDVED
+280 VDDDDED
-291 DSVRHNVF
+291 DEEYVYVDEDGNIVDVDDDDEDDEEYVYVDEDGNVVDVDEEDDNVRHNVF

-310 ISHADFKAVVEE
+310 ISHAEFAAVVED

-331 EAALN
+331 GAALN
-336 DAFGEDVIQHAFPT
+336 DAFGEDTIQHAFPT
-350 NEGGGEQKYGMS
+350 NEGDGEQKYGMS
-362 NIGYLFPDARMT
+362 NIGYLFPDYRMT
-374 EEMPGFIKRDTG
+374 EDMPGFIKRDTG

-422 GKEKTEEV
+422 GKEKVEEV

-488 AASHADKI
+488 AASHQDKI
-496 KEDGIRPIAKDADLY
+496 KEDGIRPIAKDASLY
-511 NIKVDLTVKTADDS
+511 NIRLDLTAKATDDAS
-525 TKRAQTFID
+525 VRAQKFID
-534 AMIKARKKY
+534 NIIRKRKEY
-543 KGTGNPTLYITEDML
+543 KGTGMPTLYITEDML

-575 MDQIA
+575 VDQIA
-580 NKLRVKEIVSVP
+580 NKLRVKEIVAVP
-592 VFDGFKLDTDKP
+592 VFDGFKLDVTKP
-604 LIAIMVNPYDYG
+604 LVGIIVNPYDYG
-616 FGTDKGGEVSMFDNF
+616 FGTDKGGEVSMFDDF

-651 VPYSAITVTMKATA
+651 VPYSAITITMTITA

>member
-1 MQNMQKIK
+1 
-9 MNMERRN
+9 
-16 NMPVQYPSWLPGKPD
+16 MPVQYPSWLPGKPD

-66 QHKHN
+66 QHKHE
-71 EPIAVLGKAYLENR
+71 EPVALLGHAYLENR

-92 AYCNDTESGKHA
+92 AYCNDTESGEHA
-104 KKVVRHGD
+104 KNVVRHGD

-118 FANSLKKI
+118 FANKLKKI
-126 GQNIMHGTIREV
+126 GQNVMHGTIREV

-175 ELYVSHSDNGGK
+175 ELYVSHSDDGGK

-207 MEFMIQASLDESL
+207 MEFMIQASLEEAL
-220 SHSDEDYDDD
+220 SHSDDEDD
-230 EDYVYVDEDGN
+230 EEYVYVDEDGN
-241 VVDVDDDGNPYVDED
+241 VVDVDDDYDDE
-256 GDYVYIDDDD
+256 DD
-266 EEYVYVDEDGNIVD
+266 EEYVYVDEDGNVVD
-280 VDNEDYDDVED
+280 VDEED
-291 DSVRHNVF
+291 DNVRHNVF
-299 ENDYEGYTDDY
+299 ENDYDVYNDDY

-488 AASHADKI
+488 AASHPDKV

-575 MDQIA
+575 IDQIA
-580 NKLRVKEIVSVP
+580 NKLRVKEIVSVS

>member
-1 MQNMQKIK
+1 
-9 MNMERRN
+9 
-16 NMPVQYPSWLPGKPD
+16 MPVQYPSWLPGKPD

-66 QHKHN
+66 QHKHE
-71 EPIAVLGKAYLENR
+71 EPVALLGHAYLENR

-92 AYCNDTESGKHA
+92 AYCNDTESGEHA
-104 KKVVRHGD
+104 KNVVRHGD

-118 FANSLKKI
+118 FANKLKKI
-126 GQNIMHGTIREV
+126 GQNVMHGTIREV

-175 ELYVSHSDNGGK
+175 ELYVSHSDDGGK

-207 MEFMIQASLDESL
+207 MEFMIQASLEEAL
-220 SHSDEDYDDD
+220 SHSDEDYDDEDD
-230 EDYVYVDEDGN
+230 EEYVYVDEDGN
-241 VVDVDDDGNPYVDED
+241 VVDVDE
-256 GDYVYIDDDD
+256 
-266 EEYVYVDEDGNIVD
+266 
-280 VDNEDYDDVED
+280 ED
-291 DSVRHNVF
+291 DNVRHNVF

-310 ISHADFKAVVEE
+310 ISHAEFAAVVED

-331 EAALN
+331 GAALN
-336 DAFGEDVIQHAFPT
+336 DAFGEDTIQHAFPT
-350 NEGGGEQKYGMS
+350 NEDGREQKYGMS

-462 VRLIKAE
+462 VRLIKQE

-488 AASHADKI
+488 AASHQDKI
-496 KEDGIRPIAKDADLY
+496 KEDGIRPIAKDASLY
-511 NIKVDLTVKTADDS
+511 NIRLDLTAKNTDEASV
-525 TKRAQTFID
+525 RAQKFID
-534 AMIKARKKY
+534 NIIRKRKEY
-543 KGTGNPTLYITEDML
+543 KGTGMPTLYITEDML

-575 MDQIA
+575 VDQIA
-580 NKLRVKEIVSVP
+580 NKLRVKEIVAVP
-592 VFDGFKLDTDKP
+592 VFDGFKLDVTKP
-604 LIAIMVNPYDYG
+604 LVGIIVNPYDYG
-616 FGTDKGGEVSMFDNF
+616 FGTDKGGEVSMFDDF

-651 VPYSAITVTMKATA
+651 VPYSAITITMTITA

>member
-1 MQNMQKIK
+1 MQNMQKLK
-9 MNMERRN
+9 MKMERRN

-66 QHKHN
+66 QHKHE
-71 EPIAVLGKAYLENR
+71 EPVAILGHAYLENR

-92 AYCNDTESGKHA
+92 AYCNDTESGEHA
-104 KKVVRHGD
+104 KNVVRHGD

-118 FANSLKKI
+118 FANKLKKI
-126 GQNIMHGTIREV
+126 GQNVMHGTIREV

-175 ELYVSHSDNGGK
+175 ELYVSPSDDGGK

-192 VGDVVDSMT
+192 VGDIVDSMT

-207 MEFMIQASLDESL
+207 MEFMIQASLEEAL
-220 SHSDEDYDDD
+220 SHSDEDDD
-230 EDYVYVDEDGN
+230 Y
-241 VVDVDDDGNPYVDED
+241 
-256 GDYVYIDDDD
+256 D

-280 VDNEDYDDVED
+280 VDDDDDDEEYVYIDEDGNIVDVDDDED
-291 DSVRHNVF
+291 DEEYVYVDEDGNVVDVDEEDDNVRHNVF
-299 ENDYEGYTDDY
+299 ENDYEGYTGDY
-310 ISHADFKAVVEE
+310 ISHADFKAVVEG

-374 EEMPGFIKRDTG
+374 EEMPGFIKRDIG

-422 GKEKTEEV
+422 GKEKVEEV

-488 AASHADKI
+488 AASHQDKI
-496 KEDGIRPIAKDADLY
+496 KEDGIRPIAKDASLY
-511 NIKVDLTVKTADDS
+511 NIRLDLTAKATDDAS
-525 TKRAQTFID
+525 VRAQKFID
-534 AMIKARKKY
+534 NIIRKRKEY
-543 KGTGNPTLYITEDML
+543 KGTGMPTLYITEDML

-575 MDQIA
+575 VDQIA
-580 NKLRVKEIVSVP
+580 NKLRVKEIVAVP
-592 VFDGFKLDTDKP
+592 VFDGFKLDVTKP
-604 LIAIMVNPYDYG
+604 LVGIIVNPYDYG
-616 FGTDKGGEVSMFDNF
+616 FGTDKGGEVSMFDDF

-651 VPYSAITVTMKATA
+651 VPYSAITITMTITA

>member
-1 MQNMQKIK
+1 
-9 MNMERRN
+9 
-16 NMPVQYPSWLPGKPD
+16 MPVQYPSWLPGKPD

-40 TKCADGVTIRQ
+40 IKCTDGVTILQ
-51 NAFAE
+51 NAFVE
-56 QSGKKVPLVW
+56 QNGKKVPLVW
-66 QHKHN
+66 QHKHD
-71 EPIAVLGKAYLENR
+71 EPVTILGHAYLENR
-85 PEGVYAY
+85 PKGVYAY
-92 AYCNDTESGKHA
+92 AYCNDTESGEHA
-104 KKVVRHGD
+104 KNVVRHGD

-118 FANSLKKI
+118 FANKLKKI
-126 GQNIMHGTIREV
+126 GQNVMHGTIREV

-175 ELYVSHSDNGGK
+175 ELYVSHSADGGK
-187 MDNRT
+187 MSNRT

-201 DEQRDA
+201 DEQRDV
-207 MEFMIQASLDESL
+207 MEFMIQASLEEAL
-220 SHSDEDYDDD
+220 SHSDDD
-230 EDYVYVDEDGN
+230 E
-241 VVDVDDDGNPYVDED
+241 
-256 GDYVYIDDDD
+256 DD

-280 VDNEDYDDVED
+280 VDDDEDGED
-291 DSVRHNVF
+291 DGVRHNVF
-299 ENDYEGYTDDY
+299 EKDYEVYADDY
-310 ISHADFKAVVEE
+310 ISHAEFAAVVED

-336 DAFGEDVIQHAFPT
+336 DAFGEDVIQHAFPK
-350 NEGGGEQKYGMS
+350 NDDSSEQKYGMS

-417 KGYVK
+417 KGYIK
-422 GKEKTEEV
+422 GKEKADEV
-430 FILLKRVTAPCT
+430 FILLKRTTAPCT

-496 KEDGIRPIAKDADLY
+496 KEDGIRPIAKDAELY
-511 NIKVDLTVKTADDS
+511 NIRVDLTVKTADDS

-534 AMIKARKKY
+534 AMIKTRKKY
-543 KGTGNPTLYITEDML
+543 KGTGKPTLYITEDML

-575 MDQIA
+575 VDQIA

-592 VFDGFKLDTDKP
+592 IFDGFKLDTDKP
-604 LIAIMVNPYDYG
+604 LVAIMVNPYDYG

>member
-1 MQNMQKIK
+1 
-9 MNMERRN
+9 
-16 NMPVQYPSWLPGKPD
+16 MPVQYPSWLPGKPD

-66 QHKHN
+66 QHKHE
-71 EPIAVLGKAYLENR
+71 EPVALLGHAYLENR

-92 AYCNDTESGKHA
+92 AYCNDTESGEHA
-104 KKVVRHGD
+104 KNVVRHGD

-118 FANSLKKI
+118 FANKLKKI
-126 GQNIMHGTIREV
+126 GQNVMHGTIREV

-175 ELYVSHSDNGGK
+175 ELYVSHSDDGGK

-207 MEFMIQASLDESL
+207 MEFMIQASLEEAL
-220 SHSDEDYDDD
+220 SHSDDDYDD
-230 EDYVYVDEDGN
+230 EEYVYVDEDGN
-241 VVDVDDDGNPYVDED
+241 VVDVDE
-256 GDYVYIDDDD
+256 
-266 EEYVYVDEDGNIVD
+266 
-280 VDNEDYDDVED
+280 ED
-291 DSVRHNVF
+291 DNVRHNVF
-299 ENDYEGYTDDY
+299 ENDYDVYNDDY

-475 EEIARAALIGDGR
+475 EEIARAALIGDGK
-488 AASHADKI
+488 AASHPDKV

-511 NIKVDLTVKTADDS
+511 NIRVDLTVKTADDS

-534 AMIKARKKY
+534 EMIKARKKY

>member
-1 MQNMQKIK
+1 MK
-9 MNMERRN
+9 MERRN
-16 NMPVQYPSWLPGKPD
+16 NMSVQYPSWLPGKPD

-66 QHKHN
+66 QHKHE
-71 EPIAVLGKAYLENR
+71 EPVALLGHAYLENR

-92 AYCNDTESGKHA
+92 AYCNDTESGEHA
-104 KKVVRHGD
+104 KNVVRHGD

-118 FANSLKKI
+118 FANKLKKI

-143 GANPGATIDVPY
+143 GANPGAIIDVPY

-175 ELYVSHSDNGGK
+175 ELYVSHSDDGGK

-207 MEFMIQASLDESL
+207 MEFMIQASLEEAL

-230 EDYVYVDEDGN
+230 DEEYVYVDEDGN
-241 VVDVDDDGNPYVDED
+241 VVDVDDDDDVVD
-256 GDYVYIDDDD
+256 IDVDDDEDD
-266 EEYVYVDEDGNIVD
+266 EEYVYVDEDGNVVD
-280 VDNEDYDDVED
+280 VDEED
-291 DSVRHNVF
+291 DNVRHNVF

-310 ISHADFKAVVEE
+310 ISHAEFAAVVEN

-331 EAALN
+331 GAALN
-336 DAFGEDVIQHAFPT
+336 DAFGEDTIQHAFPT

-362 NIGYLFPDARMT
+362 NIEYLFPDYRMT
-374 EEMPGFIKRDTG
+374 EDMPGFIKRDTG
-386 WVSNFLNAAYRSPF
+386 WISNFLNAAYRSPF

-422 GKEKTEEV
+422 GKEKVEEV

-488 AASHADKI
+488 AASHQDKI
-496 KEDGIRPIAKDADLY
+496 KEDGIRPIAKDASLY
-511 NIKVDLTVKTADDS
+511 NIRLDLTAKNTDDA
-525 TKRAQTFID
+525 TVRAQKFID
-534 AMIKARKKY
+534 NIIRKRKEY
-543 KGTGNPTLYITEDML
+543 KGTGMPTLYITEDML

-575 MDQIA
+575 VDQIA
-580 NKLRVKEIVSVP
+580 NKLRVKEIVAVP
-592 VFDGFKLDTDKP
+592 VFDGFKLDDTKP
-604 LIAIMVNPYDYG
+604 LVGIIVNPYDYG
-616 FGTDKGGEVSMFDNF
+616 FGTDKGGEVSMFDDF

-651 VPYSAITVTMKATA
+651 VPYSAITITMTITA

>member
-1 MQNMQKIK
+1 
-9 MNMERRN
+9 
-16 NMPVQYPSWLPGKPD
+16 MPVQYPSWLPGKPD

-40 TKCADGVTIRQ
+40 TKCSDGVTIRQ
-51 NAFAE
+51 NAFVK

-118 FANSLKKI
+118 FANGLKKI

-175 ELYVSHSDNGGK
+175 KLYVSHSDDGGK
-187 MDNRT
+187 MSNRT

-207 MEFMIQASLDESL
+207 MEFMIQASLEEAL
-220 SHSDEDYDDD
+220 SHSDDD
-230 EDYVYVDEDGN
+230 E
-241 VVDVDDDGNPYVDED
+241 
-256 GDYVYIDDDD
+256 DD

-280 VDNEDYDDVED
+280 VDDEDEGD

-299 ENDYEGYTDDY
+299 EKDYEVYADDY
-310 ISHADFKAVVEE
+310 ISHAEFAAVVED

-336 DAFGEDVIQHAFPT
+336 DAFGEDVIQHAFPK
-350 NEGGGEQKYGMS
+350 NDDGSDQKYGMS

-374 EEMPGFIKRDTG
+374 EEMPGFVKRDTG

-417 KGYVK
+417 KGYIK
-422 GKEKTEEV
+422 GKEKADEV
-430 FILLKRVTAPCT
+430 FILLKRTTAPCT

-496 KEDGIRPIAKDADLY
+496 KEDGIRPIAKDAELY
-511 NIKVDLTVKTADDS
+511 NIRVDLTVKTADDS

-534 AMIKARKKY
+534 AMIKTRKKY
-543 KGTGNPTLYITEDML
+543 KGTGKPTLYITEDIL

-575 MDQIA
+575 IDQIA

-592 VFDGFKLDTDKP
+592 IFDGFKLDTDKP
-604 LIAIMVNPYDYG
+604 LVAIMVNPYDYG

>member
-1 MQNMQKIK
+1 
-9 MNMERRN
+9 
-16 NMPVQYPSWLPGKPD
+16 MPVQYPSWLPGKPD

-40 TKCADGVTIRQ
+40 IKCADGVTILQ
-51 NAFAE
+51 NAFVE
-56 QSGKKVPLVW
+56 QNGKKVPLVW
-66 QHKHN
+66 QHKHD
-71 EPIAVLGKAYLENR
+71 EPVTILGHAYLENR
-85 PEGVYAY
+85 PKGVYAY
-92 AYCNDTESGKHA
+92 AYCNDTESGEHA
-104 KKVVRHGD
+104 KNVVRHGD

-118 FANSLKKI
+118 FANKLKKI
-126 GQNIMHGTIREV
+126 GQNVMHGTIREV

-175 ELYVSHSDNGGK
+175 ELYVSHSADGGK
-187 MDNRT
+187 MSNRT

-207 MEFMIQASLDESL
+207 MEFMIQASLEEAL
-220 SHSDEDYDDD
+220 SHSDDD
-230 EDYVYVDEDGN
+230 E
-241 VVDVDDDGNPYVDED
+241 
-256 GDYVYIDDDD
+256 DD

-280 VDNEDYDDVED
+280 VDDDEDEED

-299 ENDYEGYTDDY
+299 EKDYEVYADDY
-310 ISHADFKAVVEE
+310 ISHAEFAAVVED

-336 DAFGEDVIQHAFPT
+336 DAFGEDVIQHAFPK
-350 NEGGGEQKYGMS
+350 NDDGSDQKYGMS

-374 EEMPGFIKRDTG
+374 EEMPGFVKRDTG

-417 KGYVK
+417 KGYIK
-422 GKEKTEEV
+422 GKEKADEV
-430 FILLKRVTAPCT
+430 FILLKRTTAPCT

-496 KEDGIRPIAKDADLY
+496 KEDGIRPIAKDAELY
-511 NIKVDLTVKTADDS
+511 NIRVDLTVKTADDS

-534 AMIKARKKY
+534 AMIKTRKKY
-543 KGTGNPTLYITEDML
+543 KGTGKPTLYITEDML

-575 MDQIA
+575 VDQIA

>member
-16 NMPVQYPSWLPGKPD
+16 NMSVQYPSWLPGKPD

-66 QHKHN
+66 QHKHE
-71 EPIAVLGKAYLENR
+71 EPVALLGHAYLENR

-92 AYCNDTESGKHA
+92 AYCNDTESGEHA
-104 KKVVRHGD
+104 KNVVRHGD

-118 FANSLKKI
+118 FANKLKKI
-126 GQNIMHGTIREV
+126 GQNVMHGTIREV

-175 ELYVSHSDNGGK
+175 ELYVSHSDDGGK

-207 MEFMIQASLDESL
+207 MEFMIQASLEEAL
-220 SHSDEDYDDD
+220 SHSDEDYDDEDD
-230 EDYVYVDEDGN
+230 EEYVYVDEDGN
-241 VVDVDDDGNPYVDED
+241 VVDV
-256 GDYVYIDDDD
+256 DDDD

-280 VDNEDYDDVED
+280 VDDDED
-291 DSVRHNVF
+291 DEEYVYVDEDGNIVDVDEEDDNVRHNVF